1 MEMIGWIEI
10 GCGNFGKKVS
20 LLQGNGANPERNSD
34 VFPAQPPIQ
43 TGIQSRWFG
52 RGFRTEIF
60 QILYTRDSVNDK
72 RWSDKAPAV
81 LRSVE
86 SGFQYVGVQGMDQ

>member
-1 MEMIGWIEI
+1 MG
-10 GCGNFGKKVS
+10 
-20 LLQGNGANPERNSD
+20 
-34 VFPAQPPIQ
+34 
-43 TGIQSRWFG
+43 
-52 RGFRTEIF
+52 IF

-86 SGFQYVGVQGMDQ
+86 LGFQYVDVQGMDQ